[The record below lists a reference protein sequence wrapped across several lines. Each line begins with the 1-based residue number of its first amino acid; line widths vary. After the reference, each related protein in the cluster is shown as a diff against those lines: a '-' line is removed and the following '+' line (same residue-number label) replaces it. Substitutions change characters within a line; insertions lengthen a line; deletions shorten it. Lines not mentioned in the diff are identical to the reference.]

1 LDRKIPEDIASLVA
15 AFEAALSRLRLVDRS
30 DPAAVAVAKL
40 IIDLAKNGER
50 DPQKLCDG
58 TLKILGK

>member
-1 LDRKIPEDIASLVA
+1 LIAA
-15 AFEAALSRLRLVDRS
+15 
-30 DPAAVAVAKL
+30 AAVAVAKL